1 MGRMIALLVALAV
14 GVMIARFEE
23 RLPAP
28 RLASAPQTAFS
39 AERAMVDVA
48 AMARAPHPIG
58 SAENLRVRDHL
69 IDRMAQLGLT
79 PQIHA
84 GIGVQQPRQA
94 PDVIVGAPVQ
104 NLIGV
109 LPGRDPAAPALA
121 LMAHYDSV
129 AASPGAADDAA
140 GVASAL
146 EIVRAIKAQGTPARD
161 VIVLI
166 TDGEE
171 AGLLGANAFF
181 QRDPLAK
188 RVGLVINMEARGAG
202 GRVLMFQTS
211 PQNGQLIRLI
221 QHHGVRPSSSS
232 MTVFVYEKMP
242 NDTDLTESLKVGV
255 DGMNYAFIGRQFDYH
270 SSTSTPAWLDQG
282 SLQDMGQEVLAS
294 ASAAAFAPT
303 LPRHAA
309 SAVYANTFESWILAY
324 PAWVGWL
331 VLAGAG
337 ALIAFGVNRARRAEA
352 FPRTDLLRGAA
363 GLMFAVLGAVAVMQF
378 ARHATGA
385 GFGFLEQRF
394 LLAQVSRWELAIML
408 VGAGFVILA
417 IAEMSRGRRIAAVIP
432 LLAGAACSAF
442 GGFDPVGL
450 GVGAAAAVFGLLALG
465 RPVSRSGAWGGALL
479 AGLVLAVIAQ
489 ALAPPAANILAW
501 PLALAA
507 LAAAL
512 TSAAHRRDALGL
524 IVLGVSA
531 ALGVGWIGS
540 LAHASFQSLDLMAL
554 LGLPALL
561 AALVVWPL
569 AQPAD
574 GAPPARWIGPILL
587 LAGLAMTAAVRFG
600 DPYDARHPQAT
611 YVMYQV
617 DQSANRAWRISL
629 TPDLPKWS
637 RQVLTADGGAITK
650 LKEWVWGEPIDAAAA
665 PMVTLA
671 EPQITLTRQAD
682 GGLTLHAAP
691 PIGSDNISLR
701 LTSTVAMKLQTVA
714 DVVAPLDLKPGK
726 TARVIWQASP
736 QGVDLVLTPS
746 GPGRLEVRY
755 TSVRPDWPA
764 AARPLPSR
772 SASVAPFNE
781 SDGTLVAGIRSLSW

>member
-1 MGRMIALLVALAV
+1 MGRMIALLLALAT
-14 GVMIARFEE
+14 GLLLARFEE
-23 RLPAP
+23 RLPTPLPATA
-28 RLASAPQTAFS
+28 LTTAFS
-39 AERAMVDVA
+39 AERAMVDVRV
-48 AMARAPHPIG
+48 MASAPHAMG
-58 SAENLRVRDHL
+58 STQNLRVRDHL
-69 IDRMAQLGLT
+69 MDRMTQLGLA
-79 PQIHA
+79 PQVHA
-84 GIGVQQPRQA
+84 GVGVQPPRWS
-94 PDVIVGAPVQ
+94 PDTIVGGTVE

-109 LPGRDPAAPALA
+109 LPGKDRVAPALA

-129 AASPGAADDAA
+129 PGSPGAADDAA

-146 EIVRAIKAQGTPARD
+146 EVIRAIQAKGVPARD

-171 AGLLGANAFF
+171 VGLLGANAFF
-181 QRDPLAK
+181 QRDPMAK

-202 GRVLMFQTS
+202 GRVQMFQTS
-211 PQNGQLIRLI
+211 PKNGELIHLI
-221 QHHGVRPSSSS
+221 QRHGVRPSSSS

-242 NDTDLTESLKVGV
+242 NDTDLTETLKVSV
-255 DGMNYAFIGRQFDYH
+255 DGMNYAFIGRQYDYH
-270 SSTSTPAWLDQG
+270 SATSTPAWLDKG

-294 ASAAAFAPT
+294 ASAAAFAPA
-303 LPRHAA
+303 LPKHAE
-309 SAVYANTFESWILAY
+309 SAVYANTFEGWILAY

-331 VLAGAG
+331 VLAAAG
-337 ALIAFGVNRARRAEA
+337 ALIAAGVRSARRADG

-363 GLMFAVLGAVAVMQF
+363 GLLFAVLGAVAVMQF

-385 GFGFLEQRF
+385 GFGYLEQRF
-394 LLAQVSRWELAIML
+394 LLAQAPRWELAVML
-408 VGAGFVILA
+408 VGGGFVILA
-417 IAEMSRGRRIAAVIP
+417 IAEMSRGRRVAAMVP

-450 GVGAAAAVFGLLALG
+450 GVGVAAAVFGLLALG
-465 RPVSRSGAWGGALL
+465 RPVSRSGSWSGALI

-501 PLALAA
+501 PLAMAA

-512 TSAAHRRDALGL
+512 TAAAHRRDGLSLTVLGL
-524 IVLGVSA
+524 MATLGI
-531 ALGVGWIGS
+531 GWVGS
-540 LAHASFQSLDLMAL
+540 LAHSSFQSLDLMAI

-587 LAGLAMTAAVRFG
+587 LAGLAVTAAVRFS
-600 DPYDARHPQAT
+600 DPYDARHPQTT

-617 DQSANRAWRISL
+617 DQTAARAWRISL

-637 RQVLTADGGAITK
+637 RQVLTADGGSVAK
-650 LKEWVWGEPIDAAAA
+650 LKAWVWREPIDAVAA
-665 PMVTLA
+665 PMVALA
-671 EPQITLTRQAD
+671 EPQITLTRQPG
-682 GGLTLHAAP
+682 GGLVLHAAP
-691 PIGSDNISLR
+691 PAGSDNISLR
-701 LTSTVAMKLQTVA
+701 LTPTVAMNVETVSG
-714 DVVAPLDLKPGK
+714 VVAPLDLKPGK
-726 TARVIWQASP
+726 TGRVSWQGSP
-736 QGVDLVLTPS
+736 QGVDLMLMPF

-755 TSVRPDWPA
+755 ISMRPDWPA

-772 SASVAPFNE
+772 PANVAPFND
-781 SDGTLVAGIRSLSW
+781 SDATLVAGTRSLSW